1 VTVPAPPARSD
12 AATPRAYVKDVV
24 VSCADVEVVATFWS
38 ELLARPIVARIGPY
52 VWLERREGV
61 GLGFQ
66 SVPADELGPGSI
78 HLDLGA
84 EDPAAEQ
91 RRIETLGG
99 RQVDGYEDGGFLVMA
114 DPEGNRFCVIPAE
127 TFELDDQG
135 RASYLTPRQ
144 R

>member
-1 VTVPAPPARSD
+1 VH
-12 AATPRAYVKDVV
+12 VKDVMV
-24 VSCADVEVVATFWS
+24 ACADVEVVATFWS
-38 ELLARPIVARIGPY
+38 SLLARPIVARIEPY
-52 VWLERREGV
+52 IWLERREGV

-91 RRIETLGG
+91 ARIEALGG
-99 RQVDGYEDGGFLVMA
+99 RRVDGYEDGGFLVMA

-127 TFELDDQG
+127 PFAVDDQG
-135 RASYLTPRQ
+135 RASYLAPPPS
-144 R
+144 

>member
-1 VTVPAPPARSD
+1 MIACTE
-12 AATPRAYVKDVV
+12 
-24 VSCADVEVVATFWS
+24 VEAVATFWS

-66 SVPADELGPGSI
+66 SVPDGRPGASSI

-91 RRIETLGG
+91 ARIEALGGRRIE
-99 RQVDGYEDGGFLVMA
+99 GYEDGGFLVMS
-114 DPEGNRFCVIPAE
+114 DPEGNLFCVITAE
-127 TFELDDQG
+127 PFEVDDRG
-135 RASYLTPRQ
+135 RTDYLKPR
-144 R
+144 

>member
-1 VTVPAPPARSD
+1 VH
-12 AATPRAYVKDVV
+12 VKDIMVA
-24 VSCADVEVVATFWS
+24 CADVEVVATFWS

-52 VWLERREGV
+52 VWLERREGL

-66 SVPADELGPGSI
+66 SVPADELGPGNI

-84 EDPAAEQ
+84 ADPAAEQ
-91 RRIETLGG
+91 TRIETLGG
-99 RQVDGYEDGGFLVMA
+99 RRVDGYEEGGFLVMA

-127 TFELDDQG
+127 PFEVDDQG

>member
-1 VTVPAPPARSD
+1 MIVPTPPARPD
-12 AATPRAYVKDVV
+12 AVTPGVHVKDIMVA
-24 VSCADVEVVATFWS
+24 CADVEVVATFWS

-66 SVPADELGPGSI
+66 SVPDDQREASSI

-84 EDPAAEQ
+84 ENPAAEQ
-91 RRIETLGG
+91 ARIETLGG
-99 RQVDGYEDGGFLVMA
+99 RRVDGYEAGGFLVMA

-127 TFELDDQG
+127 PFEVDDRG
-135 RASYLTPRQ
+135 RTNYLQP
-144 R
+144 